1 MEHGKLRARKS
12 LSRSPLVWRRA
23 IWLHEQVRAD
33 EVRLQDAFEVGIQD
47 DDAAERRVRNAINRQ
62 FGKFANAYREMT
74 ELEAKIE
81 NMSDRYMHAKAKLA
95 RQAVRLKIRSSQHF
109 RAIPFHPL
117 QWDRFRMELE
127 NAVADIV
134 QWQRELDPKPADAGL
149 VRQIKR
155 QIRDRETAAGA
166 TAQQMRHWLHT
177 VRHGQAELEAAKR
190 KLVEANLRLVV
201 SVAKKYVNRGL
212 HLLDLIQEGN
222 IGLMRAA
229 DKFDYHRGF
238 KFSTYATWW
247 IRQAITRSIADQSRT
262 IRIPVHM
269 NESLTK
275 FLRFSRELEK
285 ELGRTPKNEEIA
297 HRMETTPDK
306 VQQLR
311 TLSRDPV
318 SLDLPV
324 GKDGESVLGDLIE
337 GRSAD
342 SITGPVMA
350 RDAREVTAGVLQTL
364 TPAEEKII
372 RMRFGIGY
380 DGEHTLE
387 EIAIVFG
394 LTRERIRQ
402 IEAQALR
409 KLRGFENVNRLQPL
423 MAIQ

>member
-1 MEHGKLRARKS
+1 
-12 LSRSPLVWRRA
+12 
-23 IWLHEQVRAD
+23 
-33 EVRLQDAFEVGIQD
+33 
-47 DDAAERRVRNAINRQ
+47 
-62 FGKFANAYREMT
+62 
-74 ELEAKIE
+74 
-81 NMSDRYMHAKAKLA
+81 
-95 RQAVRLKIRSSQHF
+95 
-109 RAIPFHPL
+109 
-117 QWDRFRMELE
+117 
-127 NAVADIV
+127 
-134 QWQRELDPKPADAGL
+134 
-149 VRQIKR
+149 
-155 QIRDRETAAGA
+155 
-166 TAQQMRHWLHT
+166 
-177 VRHGQAELEAAKR
+177 
-190 KLVEANLRLVV
+190 
-201 SVAKKYVNRGL
+201 
-212 HLLDLIQEGN
+212 
-222 IGLMRAA
+222 
-229 DKFDYHRGF
+229 
-238 KFSTYATWW
+238 
-247 IRQAITRSIADQSRT
+247 
-262 IRIPVHM
+262 M

-297 HRMETTPDK
+297 HRMETTAEK
-306 VQQLR
+306 VEQLR

-324 GKDGESVLGDLIE
+324 GKDGESVLGDLLE

-387 EIAIVFG
+387 EIAMVFG